1 MTGKSSTTIPYGSTP
16 KNEVETVALFHFY
29 VLIDPRDGEIKYVG
43 RTVDLKNR
51 FRNHIYEAK
60 KRNRNKRERWI
71 VSLLRKNLH
80 PKIKRIYSTKC
91 SLEEAIGIEKMLV
104 KKLSRRFDL
113 KNQPDNFLGAV
124 LTGKKV
130 YMYSIEN
137 GEFLKCFSN
146 SNQAKIHTGVSDGN
160 ILRCCKDPNGYGAK
174 TAGGYFWSYIKYDMY
189 PYKYVKEWRERKGKA
204 VVQYTKE
211 GVKVNEFIS
220 ARKAQ
225 KSTGVSFKK
234 ISAACNG
241 RQNSAGGFLWK
252 FKQ

>member
-1 MTGKSSTTIPYGSTP
+1 MTGKSSTTIPYGSTSE
-16 KNEVETVALFHFY
+16 NEMETVALFHFY
-29 VLIDPRDGEIKYVG
+29 VLIDPRDGKIKYVG

-71 VSLLRKNLH
+71 VSLLRKNLT
-80 PKIKRIYSTKC
+80 PVIKSIYSSRC
-91 SLEEAIGIEKMLV
+91 FIEDAINIEKMLV
-104 KKLSRRFDL
+104 KKLSKRFEL

-130 YMYSIEN
+130 YMYSTEN

-146 SNQAKIHTGVSDGN
+146 SNQAMISTGVKDSN
-160 ILRCCKDPNGYGAK
+160 ILRCCKSPNGYGYK
-174 TAGGYFWSYIKYDMY
+174 TAGGYFWSYVKYDFY
-189 PYKYVKEWRERKGKA
+189 PHKHIKNWRELKGKA
-204 VVQYTKE
+204 VVQYTMKE
-211 GVKVNEFIS
+211 VKVDEFIS
-220 ARKAQ
+220 ARKAE

-234 ISAACNG
+234 ISAVCNG
-241 RQNSAGGFLWK
+241 RQKSAGGFLWK